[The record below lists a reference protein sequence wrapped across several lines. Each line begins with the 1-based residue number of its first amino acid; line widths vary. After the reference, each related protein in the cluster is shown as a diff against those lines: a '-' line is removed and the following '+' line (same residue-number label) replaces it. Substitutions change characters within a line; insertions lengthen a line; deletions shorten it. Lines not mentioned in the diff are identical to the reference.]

1 MVLVT
6 LPDLLKIVN
15 ICYGIDMRIDEFI
28 HDNPSEESETI
39 ELFNNIL
46 KELVNRKI
54 TIKTHELIGICNL
67 LFDYMKT
74 GKK

>member
-54 TIKTHELIGICNL
+54 TIKTHELIDICNL